1 MNSEFRP
8 VVTLSL
14 VCSLLALVV
23 LLVVQAV
30 PALAEDDHSA
40 IDWSKLK
47 LSLDQDRQIQQLDKD
62 WQNSLNELKPP
73 LVDDQKRLAKL
84 LATYDSDSVEIMA
97 LQQAIAQKREKLIA
111 MATTN
116 YLKKRQL
123 LTENQQH
130 DLSAM
135 IRQAISDRQ
144 RNSQIVSQT
153 DALPDHIQGLMEKA
167 RNIWPSQ
174 GEH

>member
-1 MNSEFRP
+1 MKSEFRRIFAP
-8 VVTLSL
+8 PIVY
-14 VCSLLALVV
+14 SLLI
-23 LLVVQAV
+23 LLLLQPMAT
-30 PALAEDDHSA
+30 LAEDEHGI
-40 IDWSKLK
+40 IDYSKLN
-47 LSLDQDRQIQQLDKD
+47 LSLEQDKQIQQLDKD
-62 WQNSLNELKPP
+62 WQHNLNELKPP
-73 LVDDQKRLAKL
+73 LVEDQKRLAKL

-97 LQQAIAQKREKLIA
+97 LQQGIAQKREKLVA
-111 MATTN
+111 LATTN

-130 DLSAM
+130 ELSAM
-135 IRQAISDRQ
+135 IRQAVSERQ
-144 RNSQIVSQT
+144 HNSQIVSQT